1 MKIQPQPEL
10 GLELEHETREVCA
23 DGGDL
28 FKALAE
34 IERLGDT
41 PTSMQVIGLASYRI
55 TVRNGPRPPA
65 PSNPNTSKI

>member
-28 FKALAE
+28 FAALAE
-34 IERLGDT
+34 IERKGDVAV
-41 PTSMQVIGLASYRI
+41 SMSVRGLCEYRI
-55 TVRNGPRPPA
+55 QVRNGPRPTA
-65 PSNPNTSKI
+65 SFNTTKP